1 MSTAPQQVLGPK
13 VLLVVGGGIAA
24 YKSCELV
31 RLIRKGG
38 GDVTCVVTKGGQ
50 QFVTPMSL
58 AALSENQV
66 YTTLW
71 DLKNEAEMG
80 HIQLSREADLIVVC
94 PATADLMAKMAAGIA
109 DDLATTLLLATDKPV
124 MAVPAMNVRMWEH
137 ESTQRNIEELKE
149 AGVEVLHPDEG
160 PMACGEFGYGRLP
173 EPHQIWR
180 AIAGHFG
187 IDVPEEEYA
196 PAPMPANDQSGL
208 SVVEALEPDDEGAA
222 AASSGGLGG
231 LLSKIIP
238 RSTAKR
244 THEDIDAEYQDL
256 EMPEGFDPDMP
267 IEEEDF
273 EFNPDLG
280 GPLLAKK
287 GDAGAAPPIDP
298 DAINHE
304 VNERQSAPEILPE
317 DMEIEGFPKEDAEEP
332 GEDIE
337 DDVSEDCEA
346 EEPEAEVEAEPEPE
360 AQPEPAPK
368 KRPKRGGAKVE
379 AKAVETEEGDAFDAD
394 EFDGVDDKALAGKH
408 VLVTAGPTWE
418 AIDPV
423 RYIANRSS
431 GKQGFAIAAAA
442 AALGARV
449 TLVAGPV
456 ALKTPDGVDR
466 IDVES
471 AAEMNQAVRQA
482 LPADAAVMVAAVS
495 DWRPRQYVAE
505 KIKKRGS
512 APPALM
518 LTENP
523 DILANLAG
531 SDKRPDLVVGFA
543 AETDDVIDNAKKKRK
558 RKTADWIIANDVSG
572 EVMGG
577 DDNEVH
583 IISADGVE
591 SLDSMAKQKVAMALA
606 ERIAETLTAEAAE

>member
-1 MSTAPQQVLGPK
+1 MGAWALSKAAPK

-66 YTTLW
+66 YTNLF

-80 HIQLSREADLIVVC
+80 HIQLSREADLVVVC

-109 DDLATTLLLATDKPV
+109 DDLATTLILATDKPV

-137 ESTQRNIEELKE
+137 ASTQRNVELLQQ
-149 AGVEVLHPDEG
+149 AGVNVLHPDEG

-173 EPHQIWR
+173 EPHAIWR
-180 AIAGHFG
+180 EIAAHFG
-187 IDVPEEEYA
+187 IEVEEEA
-196 PAPMPANDQSGL
+196 PAPAPANDRGQEIE
-208 SVVEALEPDDEGAA
+208 VEALEPEEDEGA
-222 AASSGGLGG
+222 GTGLGG

-244 THEDIDAEYQDL
+244 SHEDIEAEYAELDEQVDGQS
-256 EMPEGFDPDMP
+256 EEGKEVEVETDEEAPA
-267 IEEEDF
+267 EEEEI

-280 GPLLAKK
+280 GPLLATK
-287 GDAGAAPPIDP
+287 GKAGAAPPIDP
-298 DAINHE
+298 EAINHE
-304 VNERQSAPEILPE
+304 VDDRKSEPELVKGKQPSSADLASVE
-317 DMEIEGFPKEDAEEP
+317 EDALG
-332 GEDIE
+332 GEAFTVD
-337 DDVSEDCEA
+337 A
-346 EEPEAEVEAEPEPE
+346 GY
-360 AQPEPAPK
+360 
-368 KRPKRGGAKVE
+368 RPL
-379 AKAVETEEGDAFDAD
+379 EGR
-394 EFDGVDDKALAGKH
+394 H

-442 AALGARV
+442 AALGAKV
-449 TLVAGPV
+449 TLIAGPV
-456 ALKTPDGVDR
+456 SLKTPPGVDR
-466 IDVES
+466 VDVES
-471 AAEMNQAVRQA
+471 ADDMSKAVKKA
-482 LPADAAVMVAAVS
+482 LPADAAVMVAAVA
-495 DWRPRQYVAE
+495 DWRPKEYLGE

-523 DILANLAG
+523 DILTNIAAG
-531 SDKRPDLVVGFA
+531 TNRPELVIGFA
-543 AETDDVIDNAKKKRK
+543 AETENVLDNAKKKRK
-558 RKTADWIIANDVSG
+558 RKAADWIVANDVSG
-572 EVMGG
+572 DVMGG
-577 DDNEVH
+577 DKNRVH
-583 IISADGVE
+583 IVSGDGVE
-591 SLDSMAKQKVAMALA
+591 SLDEMPKSAVAMALV
-606 ERIAETLTAEAAE
+606 ERIAASFKAEAAE